1 MKMDMDILVKKYK
14 NHLYAAAFQICKNAA
29 DAEDVVQETF
39 FAYYMTEKSFESEE
53 HSKAWLLRTAINKA
67 KNVNRAFWRRNR
79 VPFEEYMTELPF
91 ETADAEE
98 LFEDVMRL
106 PEKYRIVIH
115 LFYYEEY
122 SVREIAKLLEVSE
135 GNVKVRLTRGRKLLK
150 NRLMEDDYE

>member
-53 HSKAWLLRTAINKA
+53 HSKARLLRTAINKA

-79 VPFEEYMTELPF
+79 VPFEEYMEELPF
-91 ETADAEE
+91 E
-98 LFEDVMRL
+98 R
-106 PEKYRIVIH
+106 
-115 LFYYEEY
+115 
-122 SVREIAKLLEVSE
+122 
-135 GNVKVRLTRGRKLLK
+135 
-150 NRLMEDDYE
+150 